1 MGKFGR
7 FLKKVHSRDSEY
19 SSKRIY
25 GGIGFCS
32 YLVCMFFAVFSNHAE
47 MPESI
52 DTLLIVCASL
62 LGVDS
67 VVSAWGSKT
76 GSTKNKNN
84 SNNDDYNQPYQ
95 GNYGGYGQVYNQR
108 DINQIN
114 TEGRD

>member
-1 MGKFGR
+1 MSKFGR

-32 YLVCMFFAVFSNHAE
+32 YLICMFFAVFTNHAQ

-67 VVSAWGSKT
+67 IVGAWGSKSSNT
-76 GSTKNKNN
+76 SKSKST
-84 SNNDDYNQPYQ
+84 NDDYNQPYPS
-95 GNYGGYGQVYNQR
+95 NYGGYGQQYNNNN
-108 DINQIN
+108 INQIN